1 MLKRYF
7 IILFLV
13 ITLAIWMIYPSIRNA
28 YLLMDNEVES
38 TYVFDP
44 NGEAQKSSSTKS
56 SSKNNSVDYEIV
68 GGYGAD
74 PADIEESNSWF

>member
-7 IILFLV
+7 IILFLM

-44 NGEAQKSSSTKS
+44 NGETQKSSSTKS

-68 GGYGAD
+68 GSYGTD
-74 PADIEESNSWF
+74 PADLEESNN

>member
-7 IILFLV
+7 IILFLM
-13 ITLAIWMIYPSIRNA
+13 ITVAIWIIYPSIRNA

-44 NGEAQKSSSTKS
+44 NGEAQKTSSTKS
-56 SSKNNSVDYEIV
+56 SGESNSADYEVI

-74 PADIEESNSWF
+74 PADQEKSGE

>member
-7 IILFLV
+7 IILFLM
-13 ITLAIWMIYPSIRNA
+13 ITIAIWIIYPSIRNA

-56 SSKNNSVDYEIV
+56 SSESNSVDYEVI

-74 PADIEESNSWF
+74 PADQEKSGE

>member
-7 IILFLV
+7 IILFLI
-13 ITLAIWMIYPSIRNA
+13 ITIAIWVIYPSIRNA

-44 NGEAQKSSSTKS
+44 NGEAQKTSSSTKS
-56 SSKNNSVDYEIV
+56 SSRGNSTDYEIV
-68 GGYGAD
+68 GNYGAD
-74 PADIEESNSWF
+74 PADLEKSGK

>member
-7 IILFLV
+7 IILFLM
-13 ITLAIWMIYPSIRNA
+13 ITVAIWIIYPSIRNA

-56 SSKNNSVDYEIV
+56 SSKSNSVDYEVV

-74 PADIEESNSWF
+74 PADQEKSGE